1 MDKPA
6 KHWFVLNH
14 IKQTNA
20 KAATPQAEV
29 NRFNAI
35 NNDSLELFAPTFV
48 RMVEHNGK
56 PVCKSEPLTFHYV
69 FVRGTSDDVKQLCS
83 LPNGFS
89 FVLNHSGESKYVTV
103 SDKNM
108 ADFKAI
114 ARAYSNS
121 LPCFSPDDIT
131 LEDGD
136 LVEVVYGDFPG
147 LTGTYIP
154 KKGGKTGN
162 IYIAVSHDLA
172 SVVYNIRAEY
182 VRVLEFAK
190 GSKRAYDQI
199 EAFIPKLF
207 KALRLYA
214 ADEPIPAPI
223 LSPLVIFCRRM
234 SAVRIDNPK
243 LDAKLQ
249 ALLMCATHILGD
261 TDSHTIA
268 ATRFARRHNAI
279 TSPWLQALILLLQ
292 AVTTHTPAL
301 LRDGLALLSPLT
313 PTSSTHRLLLAEY
326 AHHGN
331 TLLNKLN

>member
-1 MDKPA
+1 MDKVA
-6 KHWFVLNH
+6 VHWFVLNH
-14 IKQTNA
+14 IKLTNA
-20 KAATPQAEV
+20 KAATPQSEV
-29 NRFNAI
+29 AKFNTI
-35 NNDSLELFAPTFV
+35 NNSSIELFAPTFV
-48 RMVEHNGK
+48 RMVERNGK
-56 PVCKSEPLTFHYV
+56 PVRKDEPLTFHYV
-69 FVRGTSDDVKQLCS
+69 FVRGTTEDVKQLCS

-89 FVLNHSGESKYVTV
+89 FVLNRGSESRYVTV

-121 LPCFSPDDIT
+121 LPCFSPDDIA

-261 TDSHTIA
+261 TDGHAA
-268 ATRFARRHNAI
+268 ATARFARRRNAI
-279 TSPWLQALILLLQ
+279 TNPWLQALVLLLQ
-292 AVTTHTPAL
+292 ATTTHNPAL
-301 LRDGLALLSPLT
+301 LHDGLALLSTLT
-313 PTSSTHRLLLAEY
+313 PTSSTHHLLLSEY
-326 AHHGN
+326 THHIQE
-331 TLLNKLN
+331 